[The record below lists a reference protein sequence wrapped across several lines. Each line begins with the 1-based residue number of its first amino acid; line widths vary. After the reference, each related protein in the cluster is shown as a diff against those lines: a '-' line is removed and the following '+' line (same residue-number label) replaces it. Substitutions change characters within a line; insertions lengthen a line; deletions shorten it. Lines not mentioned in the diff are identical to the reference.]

1 MADPVLSTPLEN
13 GTAQASAD
21 ADSEQQ
27 TGLLQARLVTVE
39 HFFGGFPRLFRSVS
53 DPRQPA
59 LITYPLPMVLATGV
73 LMFVLRLGA
82 RRQVQHWLRGNAP
95 SVAKFEALFDV
106 ANCPHGDTL
115 NYAYARLAVDEV
127 QEVVTGMVET
137 LLRQKVLY
145 RYRLFDQYFL
155 VVIDGTGVLTYPER
169 HCPECLTR
177 TQHGQTTYYH
187 PVLEAKLVTACGW
200 AFSLMTEFI
209 ENPGAHPTKQDCEL
223 KAFYRLAARLK
234 ARFPRLPICLLLDG
248 LYAGGPTFA
257 LCTPYGWKYLVTL
270 QEGDLPSVQ
279 EEFRDRAALMP
290 DHQVHLPPS
299 GPVKLQQDFGWVNDI
314 AYVDSQYR
322 EHTVAVLECLE
333 TTQAPKAEPHP
344 TRFKWITNFAITA
357 QTAPTL
363 ANQGGRLRWKMENEG
378 FKVQKNG
385 GYALEH
391 PYSTHPIASK
401 VFYLLLQIAHLIFQ
415 LLEAHH
421 LFRTAFPAG
430 VGSARNLAHRLLEA
444 WRNLRLSLLALRAL
458 FTQQRQIRF
467 DTS

>member
-21 ADSEQQ
+21 ADSEQR
-27 TGLLQARLVTVE
+27 TGLLQALLVTVE

-137 LLRQKVLY
+137 LIRQKVLY

-234 ARFPRLPICLLLDG
+234 ARFPRLPICLLL
-248 LYAGGPTFA
+248 
-257 LCTPYGWKYLVTL
+257 
-270 QEGDLPSVQ
+270 
-279 EEFRDRAALMP
+279 
-290 DHQVHLPPS
+290 
-299 GPVKLQQDFGWVNDI
+299 
-314 AYVDSQYR
+314 
-322 EHTVAVLECLE
+322 
-333 TTQAPKAEPHP
+333 
-344 TRFKWITNFAITA
+344 
-357 QTAPTL
+357 
-363 ANQGGRLRWKMENEG
+363 
-378 FKVQKNG
+378 
-385 GYALEH
+385 
-391 PYSTHPIASK
+391 
-401 VFYLLLQIAHLIFQ
+401 
-415 LLEAHH
+415 
-421 LFRTAFPAG
+421 
-430 VGSARNLAHRLLEA
+430 
-444 WRNLRLSLLALRAL
+444 
-458 FTQQRQIRF
+458 
-467 DTS
+467 